1 MGKTFLMFVFLGIS
15 LSVKAQTD
23 TIPDIHELNE
33 IIIKASNQR
42 VSADSSIYI
51 PSKRQKDSAAD
62 AISLLSQMAIPQ
74 IDVNP
79 LTKSAKTVTGKDIKI
94 FIDYVAALP
103 QDLEGMIPSDVK
115 KIEYLLY
122 PKDVRFHGA
131 EYVINFIMH
140 KYEWGGYTKLNLNQS
155 FSVYQ
160 TNGSIYDKFVFKKMI
175 FDFFADENYASS
187 HHNGS
192 KTMEYFDFLNLMGGG
207 AKNVERISIPVSSKF
222 KGNINNLSFRAIYKS
237 GDTQISNTLSG
248 KIQNNPDDDT
258 ENLLSY
264 SYNFYLPSISKSCS
278 SLFNGSLN
286 YNFSISQIIS
296 TKLSY
301 YISANYIYGN
311 NTTKYN
317 YTDNS
322 FSIINNAKENS
333 HYGVISPQLTWRI
346 DEHQNFI
353 AYAFGDYQGN
363 FVDYSGNTNY
373 KQDYE
378 IWGVLGGIRY
388 IYRQEKWSA
397 GSQFGWAYVKN
408 KFNTDLVKNDTYPK
422 GNIFAS
428 YAPNDKNQIEF
439 FYGFGKNIPSLYM
452 KSQNMLRQDKLMWY
466 TGNPD
471 LSNWWDN
478 LVSISYSWLPN
489 NQWQFNFMSDY
500 YISSNRVV
508 ANYYPIGPDGTMLR
522 NYINNGDY
530 RRFRIGISATG
541 KFLNE
546 KLIVKI
552 NPIINLQSTTG
563 EYSIIKNLLTSSAQ
577 VTWYFG
583 KFYLFSWYNS
593 PNTYPAVTSG
603 NKTHLPSQY
612 QVQLGWSHKNWKIN
626 LAALNFLRRNWITS
640 KEYLNGEYYNY
651 EKENY
656 GTSMHQ
662 RCEISISYTFNYGK
676 KVQQYNEI
684 SGSYGGQ
691 SAILK

>member
-1 MGKTFLMFVFLGIS
+1 MGKKFLLFMFLGVA
-15 LSVKAQTD
+15 LTANAKTD
-23 TIPDIHELNE
+23 TIPVIHALKEV
-33 IIIKASNQR
+33 IVKALNQR
-42 VSADSSIYI
+42 VYADSSIYI

-79 LTKSAKTVTGKDIKI
+79 LNQSAKTVTGKDIKI
-94 FIDYVAALP
+94 FIDYVPAQA
-103 QDLEGMIPSDVK
+103 QDLEGMLTSDVK

-131 EYVINFIMH
+131 EYVINFIMQ

-155 FSVYQ
+155 FCIYQ
-160 TNGSIYDKFVFKKMI
+160 TKGSIYNKVIFKKMT

-187 HHNGS
+187 NHNGS
-192 KTMEYFDFLNLMGGG
+192 KTIEHFNFLNLMGVGEN
-207 AKNVERISIPVSSKF
+207 NVERISKPISSKF
-222 KGNINNLSFRAIYKS
+222 KENINNLSFRAIYKS

-248 KIQNNPDDDT
+248 KIQNSPYDDI

-264 SYNFYLPSISKSCS
+264 SYNFYQPSTSKSIS
-278 SLFNGSLN
+278 SLFNRSLN
-286 YNFSISQIIS
+286 YDFSISQTFS
-296 TKLSY
+296 PKWSFYL
-301 YISANYIYGN
+301 SANYIYGIN
-311 NTTKYN
+311 QTKYRSM
-317 YTDNS
+317 DNS
-322 FSIINNAKENS
+322 FSIINNAKEDS
-333 HYGVISPQLTWRI
+333 HYGVISPQLIWRI
-346 DEHQNFI
+346 NEHQNFI
-353 AYAFGDYQGN
+353 AYAFGEYQGN
-363 FVDYSGNTNY
+363 FVGYSGNTNY
-373 KQDYE
+373 KEDYE
-378 IWGVLGGIRY
+378 IWGFLCGVRY
-388 IYRQEKWSA
+388 VYRQEKWSA
-397 GSQFGWAYVKN
+397 GSQLGWAYARN
-408 KFNTDLVKNDTYPK
+408 KFSKDLVKNDTYPK

-428 YAPNDKNQIEF
+428 YAPNNKNQIEF

-452 KSQNMLRQDKLMWY
+452 KSQNMIQQDRLMWY

-478 LVSISYSWLPN
+478 MVSVSYSWFPN

-508 ANYYPIGPDGTMLR
+508 ANYYPNGPDGTMLR

-530 RRFRIGISATG
+530 RRFRVAISATG

-546 KLIVKI
+546 RLIVKI
-552 NPIINLQSTTG
+552 NPIVNLQSTTG

-583 KFYLFSWYNS
+583 KFYLFGWYSS
-593 PNTYPAVTSG
+593 PNSYPNITSG
-603 NKTHLPSQY
+603 NKTHIQSQY
-612 QVQLGWSHKNWKIN
+612 QIQLGWSKKNWKIN
-626 LAALNFLRRNWITS
+626 LSAVNFLRSNWITS
-640 KEYLNGEYYNY
+640 KENLDGEYYKY

-662 RCEISISYTFNYGK
+662 RYEISISYTFNYGK
-676 KVQQYNEI
+676 KIQQYNEI
-684 SGSYGGQ
+684 SGSNSGQ

>member
-1 MGKTFLMFVFLGIS
+1 MGKKFLLFMFSGIV
-15 LSVKAQTD
+15 LSVNAQTD
-23 TIPDIHELNE
+23 TLPDIHELNE
-33 IIIKASNQR
+33 VIVKAQNQR

-79 LTKSAKTVTGKDIKI
+79 LTQSVKTVTGKDIKI
-94 FIDYVAALP
+94 FIDYVPALP
-103 QDLEGMIPSDVK
+103 QDLEGMVPSDVK
-115 KIEYLLY
+115 KIEYLSF

-131 EYVINFIMH
+131 EYVLNFIMQ

-155 FSVYQ
+155 FSIYQ
-160 TNGSIYDKFVFKKMI
+160 TKGSIYNKFIFKKMT

-192 KTMEYFDFLNLMGGG
+192 KTMEHFDFINLMGEG
-207 AKNVERISIPVSSKF
+207 AKKLERISKPISSKF
-222 KGNINNLSFRAIYKS
+222 KDNMNNLSFRAIYIS

-248 KIQNNPDDDT
+248 KIQNSPYDDT

-264 SYNFYLPSISKSCS
+264 SNNFYLPSLSKSCN
-278 SLFNGSLN
+278 SLFNRSLN
-286 YNFSISQIIS
+286 YDFSISITFS
-296 TKLSY
+296 PKLSFY
-301 YISANYIYGN
+301 TSANYIYGN
-311 NTTKYN
+311 NVAKYR
-317 YTDNS
+317 YIDNS
-322 FSIINNAKENS
+322 FNIINNAKEDS
-333 HYGVISPQLTWRI
+333 HYGVISPQLIWSI
-346 DEHQNFI
+346 DDHQNFV
-353 AYAFGDYQGN
+353 AYAFGEYQGN
-363 FVDYSGNTNY
+363 FVDYSGNTHS

-378 IWGVLGGIRY
+378 IWGFLGGVRY
-388 IYRQEKWSA
+388 VYRREKWSA
-397 GSQFGWAYVKN
+397 GSQLGWAYAKN
-408 KFNTDLVKNDTYPK
+408 KFSKNLVINDTYPK

-428 YAPNDKNQIEF
+428 YAPNDKNQIEL

-452 KSQNMLRQDKLMWY
+452 KSQNMLQQDKLMWY
-466 TGNPD
+466 TGNPE

-478 LVSISYSWLPN
+478 MVSISYSWLPN

-500 YISSNRVV
+500 YISSNRVL
-508 ANYYPIGPDGTMLR
+508 AYFYPSGPDGTMLR

-530 RRFRIGISATG
+530 RRFRIAISATG
-541 KFLNE
+541 KFLNG

-552 NPIINLQSTTG
+552 NPIVNFQSTTG
-563 EYSIIKNLLTSSAQ
+563 EYSIIKNILTSSAQ

-583 KFYLFSWYNS
+583 KFYLFGWYNS
-593 PNTYPAVTSG
+593 PNTYPSITSG
-603 NKTHLPSQY
+603 NKTHLQSQY
-612 QVQLGWSHKNWKIN
+612 QIQLGWSIKNWKIN
-626 LAALNFLRRNWITS
+626 LSAINFLRSNWITS

-662 RCEISISYTFNYGK
+662 RFEISASYTFNYGK
-676 KVQQYNEI
+676 KVSQYNEI
-684 SGSYGGQ
+684 SGSIGGQ